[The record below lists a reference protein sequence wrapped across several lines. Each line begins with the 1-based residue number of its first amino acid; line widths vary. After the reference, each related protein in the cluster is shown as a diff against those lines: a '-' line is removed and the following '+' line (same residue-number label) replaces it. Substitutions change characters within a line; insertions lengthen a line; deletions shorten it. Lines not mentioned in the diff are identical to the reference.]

1 MANLGNARKRKKTA
15 QRVVAVVAV
24 VLVCLL
30 AAVLQVRKNVRRSVN
45 EKNGSNIKTAQVT
58 TGSIQAV
65 VSGTGTLVS
74 EDVED
79 LSVPATVK
87 VEKLYVEQGDKVE
100 EGTLLASVNTST
112 VLTTLSTIQDSMDS
126 LDKDI
131 RKAESS
137 TVSSSVKAGVTGRV
151 KTVYAEKGD
160 DVASVMYEHGA
171 LALLSMDGHLA
182 VDIDATDYA
191 AGDAVNVTDADGKTW
206 EGTVD
211 HVTTEKTT
219 VLITDDGP
227 LADTEVTVDGHTG
240 TLYIHSPLKIT
251 GYAGTVSNVNTKLNA
266 KVYSSTVIF
275 TLKDTS
281 DSAKYQKLLEDRA
294 EYEERYQAL
303 VKLYKDGGLTA
314 EKAGTAQ
321 TVTDLDDVTLGTDAM
336 EDTVLVQL
344 DPDEKMSVTVNVD
357 ETDIL
362 SLAVGQEVNVTIS
375 SLGDS
380 TYTGTVSQVDTSGTS
395 GSYTAKVELPKE
407 TGMLYG
413 MTADVDVTIEGVD
426 DALLVPSDA
435 IHKTSA
441 TSYVYTSYDEET
453 DTLGGMVEVT
463 VGLTNGTQTEITSG
477 LQAGDTV
484 YYTPKEKSFTF
495 GGMTFT
501 TSGDFP
507 GMSGGMGGMGGGQG
521 SDRGGSRGGGA
532 PGGQGGGMP
541 GMPG

>member
-30 AAVLQVRKNVRRSVN
+30 AAVLQVRRNVRRSVN
-45 EKNGSNIKTAQVT
+45 EKNSSNIKTAQVT

-87 VEKLYVEQGDKVE
+87 VEKMYVEQGDQVE
-100 EGTLLASVNTST
+100 AGTLLASVNTGT
-112 VLTTLSTIQDSMDS
+112 VRTTLSAIQDSMDS

-151 KTVYAEKGD
+151 KTIYAEKGD

-171 LALLSMDGHLA
+171 LALLSMDGYLA
-182 VDIDATDYA
+182 ADIDAANYA
-191 AGDAVNVTDADGKTW
+191 AGDKVTVTDADGKTW

-211 HVTTEKTT
+211 HVTAETAT

-240 TLYIHSPLKIT
+240 TLYIHSPLKVT
-251 GYAGTVSNVNTKLNA
+251 GYAGTVNYVNTKLNA
-266 KVYSSTVIF
+266 KVYSSTVLF

-281 DSAKYQKLLEDRA
+281 DSAKYHKLLEDRA

-303 VKLYKDGGLTA
+303 VKLYKDGGLVA

-321 TVTDLDDVTLGTDAM
+321 TVTDLDNVTVGTDAM

-380 TYTGTVSQVDTSGTS
+380 TYTGTVAQVDTSGTS
-395 GSYTAKVELPKE
+395 GSYTAKIELPKE
-407 TGMLYG
+407 KGMLYG

-426 DALLVPSDA
+426 DALLIPSDA

-453 DTLGGMVEVT
+453 DTLGGMVEIT
-463 VGLTNGTQTEITSG
+463 TGLTNGTQTEITSG

-484 YYTPKEKSFTF
+484 YYTPKEKTFTF

-501 TSGDFP
+501 TSGDFG
-507 GMSGGMGGMGGGQG
+507 GMSGGPGGMGG
-521 SDRGGSRGGGA
+521 DRGGNRGGN

>member
-15 QRVVAVVAV
+15 QRVMAVVAV

-45 EKNGSNIKTAQVT
+45 GQNSSTIKTAQVT
-58 TGSIQAV
+58 VGSIQAV
-65 VSGTGTLVS
+65 VSGSGTLVS

-87 VEKLYVEQGDKVE
+87 VEKIYVEQGDSVE

-112 VLTTLSTIQDSMDS
+112 VLTTLSTIQDSLDS

-171 LALLSMDGHLA
+171 LALLSMDGYLA
-182 VDIDATDYA
+182 VDIDAVNYA
-191 AGDAVNVTDADGKTW
+191 AGDTVTVTDADGKTW

-211 HVTTEKTT
+211 HVTTEKAT

-227 LADTEVTVDGHTG
+227 LADTEVTVDGYTG

-266 KVYSSTVIF
+266 KVYSSTVLF

-281 DSAKYQKLLEDRA
+281 DSSRYQKLLEDRA
-294 EYEERYQAL
+294 EYEARYQAL
-303 VKLYKDGGLTA
+303 VKLYKDGGLVA

-321 TVTDLDDVTLGTDAM
+321 TVTDLESVTLGSDAM

-344 DPDEKMSVTVNVD
+344 DPDEKMSVTVTVD

-362 SLAVGQEVNVTIS
+362 SLAVGQEVNVTVS
-375 SLGDS
+375 SLEDQVF
-380 TYTGTVSQVDTSGTS
+380 TGAVSQVDTSGTG
-395 GSYTAKVELPKE
+395 GSYTAKIELPKE
-407 TGMLYG
+407 KGMLYG
-413 MTADVDVTIEGVD
+413 MTADVDVTIEGVEN
-426 DALLVPSDA
+426 ALLVPSDA
-435 IHKTSA
+435 IRKTSS

-477 LQAGDTV
+477 LKAGDTV
-484 YYTPKEKSFTF
+484 YYSPKEKTFTF

-501 TSGDFP
+501 TSEDFP
-507 GMSGGMGGMGGGQG
+507 GMSGGMGGGM
-521 SDRGGSRGGGA
+521 GGGA
-532 PGGQGGGMP
+532 PGGPGVVMP

>member
-15 QRVVAVVAV
+15 QRAIAVVAV

-45 EKNGSNIKTAQVT
+45 GQNSSTVKTAQVT
-58 TGSIQAV
+58 AGSIQAV
-65 VSGTGTLVS
+65 VSGSGTLVS

-87 VEKLYVEQGDKVE
+87 VEKIYVEQGDSVE

-112 VLTTLSTIQDSMDS
+112 VLTTLSTIQDSLDS

-160 DVASVMYEHGA
+160 DVASVMYEYGA

-182 VDIDATDYA
+182 VDIDAVNYA
-191 AGDAVNVTDADGKTW
+191 AGDTVTVTDAGGKTW

-211 HVTTEKTT
+211 HVTTEKAT

-266 KVYSSTVIF
+266 KVYSSTVLF

-281 DSAKYQKLLEDRA
+281 DSSRYQKLLEDRA

-303 VKLYKDGGLTA
+303 VKLYKDGGLVA

-321 TVTDLDDVTLGTDAM
+321 TVTDLESVTLGSDAM

-344 DPDEKMSVTVNVD
+344 DPDEKMSVTVTVD

-362 SLAVGQEVNVTIS
+362 SLAVGQEVNVTVS
-375 SLGDS
+375 SLEDQVF
-380 TYTGTVSQVDTSGTS
+380 TGAVSQVDTSGTG
-395 GSYTAKVELPKE
+395 GSYTAKIELPKE
-407 TGMLYG
+407 KGMLYG
-413 MTADVDVTIEGVD
+413 MTADVDVTIEGVEN
-426 DALLVPSDA
+426 ALLVPSDA
-435 IHKTSA
+435 IRKTSS

-477 LQAGDTV
+477 LKAGDTV
-484 YYTPKEKSFTF
+484 YYSPKEKTFTF

-501 TSGDFP
+501 TSEDFP
-507 GMSGGMGGMGGGQG
+507 GMSGGMGGGMSGGM
-521 SDRGGSRGGGA
+521 DGGMRGGA
-532 PGGQGGGMP
+532 PGGSGVVIQGMP
-541 GMPG
+541 G